1 MEDLT
6 ERIAAALRE
15 SAAVKEEMA
24 RDRELLA
31 AVARAGEMVVESL
44 RSGGKLVLFG
54 NGGSA
59 ADAQHIACEL
69 VGRYMME
76 RGALP
81 AIALTTNTSCLTAIG
96 NDYSFDE
103 VFARQVRALVRPG
116 DVAVGISTS
125 GRSRNVILG
134 MRAAREM
141 GARTIGLTGAGG
153 DELCSISDVCVRV
166 PSRLTPR
173 IQEAHIAIGHIISEI
188 VEVELFGG
196 KAGGFP

>member
-1 MEDLT
+1 MEDLIG
-6 ERIAAALRE
+6 RIAAALRE

-24 RDRELLA
+24 KDEELLA

-141 GARTIGLTGAGG
+141 GAGTIGLTGAGG
-153 DELCSISDVCVRV
+153 DELCSASDVCIRV

-173 IQEAHIAIGHIISEI
+173 IQEAHIAIGHIISEM

-196 KAGGFP
+196 KAGGVP